1 MQKQKTIT
9 IAAILTSAVLIAGIV
24 AVTTTPLTAYAD
36 KDHKKDKF
44 DKKDKKDKGDT
55 SITVTK
61 QTLKQKNVGS
71 GDSDNSN
78 CGQSPL
84 SSLAI
89 GVCQDADV
97 DVDLGNNME

>member
-1 MQKQKTIT
+1 MQNQKSII

-36 KDHKKDKF
+36 K
-44 DKKDKKDKGDT
+44 KDKKDNGDT
-55 SITVTK
+55 SITITK

-78 CGQSPL
+78 CGQNPL

-97 DVDLGNNME
+97 DVDIGYPGPCAKFGSC

>member
-1 MQKQKTIT
+1 M
-9 IAAILTSAVLIAGIV
+9 IAGIV
-24 AVTTTPLTAYAD
+24 AAVTTTPLTAYAD
-36 KDHKKDKF
+36 KDHKKDRH

-78 CGQSPL
+78 CGQNTI
-84 SSLAI
+84 SSLAV
-89 GVCQDADV
+89 GVCPDASV
-97 DVDLGNNME
+97 TIGLG